1 MPALDTDDV
10 PSCSLW
16 PFRRRRSR
24 SRRCGGGWAPLEDE
38 GSYRDRDE
46 KCAPEPVSPALPAYV
61 AAYGSAP
68 PPPLPPRTRCREHLH
83 PTTPVGHPAAL
94 VGVTAAAHAPAPPD
108 PYATLLPLQPGHTG
122 RSYASSLSH
131 TSDRTTHTTHT
142 THTTYT
148 TRTAQT
154 STSEYMSLDADPFD
168 DPESPARIAY
178 LNARLAS
185 LAHYTSAAPVEP
197 PALIE
202 SPVSLLDI
210 QDPKA
215 RAPVRVAASL
225 GDKKIQSLGREE
237 RRLERARAEADAWRH
252 EANLVYH
259 QLCAARILALERM
272 YERNAWRERCEAV
285 EAEREGR

>member
-1 MPALDTDDV
+1 MPSLDTDDV

-16 PFRRRRSR
+16 PFRRRR
-24 SRRCGGGWAPLEDE
+24 RCPRGWAPLSDE
-38 GSYRDRDE
+38 GTYRDDE
-46 KCAPEPVSPALPAYV
+46 KATEPVVPALPAYV

-68 PPPLPPRTRCREHLH
+68 PLPPRPQRPRQEREQEHLH
-83 PTTPVGHPAAL
+83 HTTPAAPTPTAGHP
-94 VGVTAAAHAPAPPD
+94 HPD
-108 PYATLLPLQPGHTG
+108 PYTALLPLQPGHTG
-122 RSYASSLSH
+122 RSHSSSVSHASHASH
-131 TSDRTTHTTHT
+131 H
-142 THTTYT
+142 
-148 TRTAQT
+148 TAQTATT

-185 LAHYTSAAPVEP
+185 LQHYTSSDAVLPPPVMEQ
-197 PALIE
+197 
-202 SPVSLLDI
+202 PVSLLDI

-225 GDKKIQSLGREE
+225 GDKKLRGMERGE

-272 YERNAWRERCEAV
+272 YERNAWRGRCEAV
-285 EAEREGR
+285 EEEAREGRMGRR